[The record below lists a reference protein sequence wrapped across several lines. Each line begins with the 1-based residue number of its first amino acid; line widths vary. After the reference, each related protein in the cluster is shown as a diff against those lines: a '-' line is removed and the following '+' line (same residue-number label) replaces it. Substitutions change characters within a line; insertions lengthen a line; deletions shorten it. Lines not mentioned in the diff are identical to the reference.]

1 MTNGYG
7 RQKETLAL
15 KVFGGAVM
23 AGAERKKN
31 EGSGE
36 WRRAE
41 SSIIEEN
48 LAAAERTMASFYPA
62 SIGDFLVDL
71 ITLRFS
77 WRSKSLPEVKTF
89 RPSTFFPL
97 QNKPHCSGITSRLHD
112 TNYICFW
119 GSYSDIYNININY

>member
-7 RQKETLAL
+7 RQKEMLVL

-23 AGAERKKN
+23 AWSERKKN

-62 SIGDFLVDL
+62 SVGDFLVDL

-77 WRSKSLPEVKTF
+77 WRSKSLPEVETF
-89 RPSTFFPL
+89 RPSPFPPY
-97 QNKPHCSGITSRLHD
+97 KTSRSVVTLQVDHM
-112 TNYICFW
+112 TRN
-119 GSYSDIYNININY
+119 DIFFLGQFI